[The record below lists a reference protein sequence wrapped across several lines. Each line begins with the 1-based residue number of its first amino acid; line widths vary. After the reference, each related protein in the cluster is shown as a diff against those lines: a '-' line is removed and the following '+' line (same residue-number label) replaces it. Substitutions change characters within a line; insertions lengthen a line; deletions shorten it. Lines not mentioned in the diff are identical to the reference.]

1 MKQLVLAFAFLAAG
15 PLPSCVATAPRP
27 AGPAAG
33 ARVYEGV
40 DAEENWVEVDQS
52 SAKASADEFKRW
64 YRAEFGEE
72 RYRAE
77 FGEDPK

>member
-1 MKQLVLAFAFLAAG
+1 MHTNNPIVKIVRLLI
-15 PLPSCVATAPRP
+15 
-27 AGPAAG
+27 
-33 ARVYEGV
+33 E
-40 DAEENWVEVDQS
+40 AEENWVEVDQS

-72 RYRAE
+72 RYRTE